1 MERDRPLPS
10 VVERMWGREPVTRRG
25 PRPRLDL
32 ATITSAAIEIADAEG
47 LSGVSM
53 ASVASRVGVAATA
66 LYRYIGSKDDLLTVM
81 ADGVAPPPPEP
92 EGRSWRDYLALWT
105 RAQRD
110 LLLEHAW
117 LLSIDPLVPP
127 LGPRRLLWF
136 DRALAALDGTGL
148 DHGEKIHVAST
159 LTGYALT
166 DAALLNGV
174 GGGPP
179 QMEDAVIG
187 GAADYGEVLAELLDP
202 AAYPALSA
210 AMRSGVMRG
219 AKGWVEDEDFV
230 FGLDLLLDGI
240 EALIRRRAA
249 EERSSCD
256 EEDVL
261 E

>member
-1 MERDRPLPS
+1 MEQERPLPS
-10 VVERMWGREPVTRRG
+10 VVERMWGREPVPRRG

-32 ATITSAAIEIADAEG
+32 ATITTAAIEIADAEG
-47 LSGVSM
+47 LGGVSM

-66 LYRYIGSKDDLLTVM
+66 LYRYIGSKDDLLTIM

-105 RAQRD
+105 RIQRD

-117 LLSIDPLVPP
+117 LLSVGRLSPP

-148 DHGEKIHVAST
+148 DHGEKINVAST

-166 DAALLNGV
+166 DAALVHGI
-174 GGGPP
+174 GGGAP
-179 QMEDAVIG
+179 QPEEHAIG
-187 GAADYGEVLAELLDP
+187 GAAEYGEVLAGLLDP

-219 AKGWVEDEDFV
+219 AEGWVEDEDFV
-230 FGLDLLLDGI
+230 FGLNLLLDGI
-240 EALIRRRAA
+240 EALIGRRAS
-249 EERSSCD
+249 EERSCCG
-256 EEDVL
+256 EGVPE
-261 E
+261 